1 MRSYMLLVMGMLL
14 LVACSPRE
22 AAVPKILDAPQAV
35 ESDTDLM
42 GLWRSIPQEKLEDT
56 DVNRAVAVA
65 GQLAATGPD
74 GLEPIFDV
82 LSSEDTNPVEK
93 IVATISLGPHLN
105 ESHIPRLLALT
116 EPALNQTVRGCAI
129 HLLGLIANPDADK
142 RIHELMNDPDAHVSK
157 EAAFALLRRGDEAAV
172 QKVLEL
178 WTADTMT
185 DENRNEII
193 LAFPTDRAKDHLFI
207 YEEVICNQNVDF
219 AARAHALNLLG
230 MLGTA
235 TAVAKIDA
243 CLESEKIPQM
253 LDRMNAAKT
262 AILAREN
269 QSTVETE
276 GSGS

>member
-1 MRSYMLLVMGMLL
+1 
-14 LVACSPRE
+14 
-22 AAVPKILDAPQAV
+22 
-35 ESDTDLM
+35 
-42 GLWRSIPQEKLEDT
+42 
-56 DVNRAVAVA
+56 
-65 GQLAATGPD
+65 
-74 GLEPIFDV
+74 
-82 LSSEDTNPVEK
+82 
-93 IVATISLGPHLN
+93 
-105 ESHIPRLLALT
+105 
-116 EPALNQTVRGCAI
+116 
-129 HLLGLIANPDADK
+129 
-142 RIHELMNDPDAHVSK
+142 
-157 EAAFALLRRGDEAAV
+157 
-172 QKVLEL
+172 
-178 WTADTMT
+178 MT

-193 LAFPTDRAKDHLFI
+193 LAFPTDQAKDHLFI